1 MVVIILSDTYYIET
15 NPNKWKSCDDKIY
28 YSKIS
33 DDKFIYKM
41 TVGEID
47 SDFSGI
53 HDFNIYIR
61 KPIYDKLISGEYVV
75 DKESCYYKWPM
86 VYDKNGNFVQPL
98 IDFVCY

>member
-1 MVVIILSDTYYIET
+1 MIIDFHMMVIILSDTYYIET
-15 NPNKWKSCDDKIY
+15 NPNKWKSCEAKIY
-28 YSKIS
+28 YSKS
-33 DDKFIYKM
+33 NLTHEPIYKM

-75 DKESCYYKWPM
+75 DKK
-86 VYDKNGNFVQPL
+86 KL
-98 IDFVCY
+98 LL